1 MKLFYI
7 IIIIVFNPFFSLAQD
22 EEEPSKWDMNGYVK
36 NLQSIY
42 RINFFGSADYVQDN
56 LIHNRLNF
64 KYYANDHLTIKADF
78 RNRIFYGQRSIFL
91 QNFDEDAGNDFFDLS
106 ANIINSEG
114 ILFHSMIDRLY
125 LEYAKGD
132 WEIRLGRQRVN
143 WGINTV
149 WNPNDIFNAY
159 NFADFDYQ
167 ERPGSDALRI
177 THYTG
182 ATSSI
187 ELAIKAA
194 SSIDSMV
201 IGGLWKFNKGN
212 YDFQILGGY
221 VQEDLILG
229 GGWAGNLNNAS
240 IKGEL
245 AYFMPLTEESE
256 SAFSLTTAI
265 DYSFN
270 SGFYINVGFLYN
282 SQGVSTG
289 GLEGLFTSELSAKN
303 LYPFKYAFLTQFT
316 AALSPLLNIGLAN
329 IYSPSEANALFI
341 NPTISYSISQSWDL
355 NLVGQL
361 MFNNSAT
368 GYTSPIQGFFVRF
381 QFSF

>member
-1 MKLFYI
+1 MNIKHLILIFLLT
-7 IIIIVFNPFFSLAQD
+7 PCLALAQD
-22 EEEPSKWDMNGYVK
+22 VEEPSKWDINGYVK
-36 NLQSIY
+36 NLQSVY
-42 RINFFGSADYVQDN
+42 RINLFGNIDYVQDN
-56 LIHNRLNF
+56 LIHNRINF
-64 KYYANDHLTIKADF
+64 KYYSNDHLTIKADV
-78 RNRIFYGQRSIFL
+78 RNRIFYGDRSIFQ

-106 ANIINSEG
+106 TNIIEG
-114 ILFHSMIDRLY
+114 DGLLFHSMIDRLY

-143 WGINTV
+143 WGINTI

-182 ATSSI
+182 PTSSI

-194 SSIDSMV
+194 STLDSIT

-212 YDFQILGGY
+212 YDFQILAGY
-221 VQEDLILG
+221 VQDDLVFG
-229 GGWAGNLNNAS
+229 GGWAGNIKNAS

-245 AYFMPLTEESE
+245 AYFSPLTNQGEH
-256 SAFSLTTAI
+256 AFSLTTAI

-270 SGFYINVGFLYN
+270 SGLYLNLGFLYN
-282 SQGVSTG
+282 SQGVTTG
-289 GLEGLFTSELSAKN
+289 GLESLFTSELSAKN
-303 LYPFKYAFLTQFT
+303 LYPFKYAILTQFT
-316 AALSPLLNIGLAN
+316 AALSPLLNVGLAN
-329 IYSPSEANALFI
+329 IFSPSEANALFI

-368 GYTSPIQGFFVRF
+368 GYTSPIQGFFMRF